1 MQITSVVSLSLK
13 VTLTAAFMILL
24 VRSLLKLTADDTGS
38 REYKANTFHFPSI
51 SVCPVAYE
59 NDGKVPA
66 ITLGTG
72 KTFEDFRKLP
82 SIRENVLADFTVM
95 EPYSL
100 DYSKYLQ
107 VSLNDEEQVQDLL
120 NTTLDEIWQEFA
132 VIAQLPPFPMM
143 RCATLKMP
151 PQYPK
156 MDVSVINYQLIIK
169 FKIFFCS
176 CL

>member
-1 MQITSVVSLSLK
+1 MQITSVVSLSLR
-13 VTLTAAFMILL
+13 VALTAAFMILL

-38 REYKANTFHFPSI
+38 REYKSNTFHFPSI
-51 SVCPVAYE
+51 SVCPVAYDNGE
-59 NDGKVPA
+59 NVPS
-66 ITLGTG
+66 ITLGAG
-72 KTFEDFRKLP
+72 KTFEDFSKLP

-107 VSLNDEEQVQDLL
+107 VSLNDEDQVQNHL

-151 PQYPK
+151 RQYPK
-156 MDVSVINYQLIIK
+156 LDVSIIK
-169 FKIFFCS
+169 
-176 CL
+176 